1 MVAKK
6 KDPIARIGVSLEGDL
21 LDRFDALIAER
32 GYASRSDALRD
43 LIRGSLIESRGRKGG
58 GVAGAITLVYDH
70 HRRDLAGRLTEIQHG
85 FQHLIIST
93 QHIHLDHDHCLEIVA
108 VRGKGNEI
116 ERLASAL
123 RSVKGVGHG
132 TVSMSSAAGG
142 EE

>member
-21 LDRFDALIAER
+21 LRRFDALIAER
-32 GYASRSDALRD
+32 GYTSRSDGLRD

-58 GVAGAITLVYDH
+58 VVAGAITLVYNH

-85 FQHLIIST
+85 FQHLIISS

-108 VRGKGNEI
+108 VKGKGDEI
-116 ERLASAL
+116 ERLASEL

-132 TVSMSSAAGG
+132 TVSMSSASGG
-142 EE
+142 SE